1 MSIQQEIDRIGIA
14 KNAIRNAIEAK
25 GVSVPSDA
33 SVDTYAEKIAEIPS
47 IPTYQI
53 HLATPGAYDVSI
65 PSRVKAGTIVFIAK
79 HETTGDCQIFQW
91 TESDPD
97 HMDGQQICEA
107 RMIKDDLIDY
117 QAPVVKE
124 AYANLPDTMA
134 PDPTLEGYCQ
144 WFVMPPCDVYIF

>member
-33 SVDTYAEKIAEIPS
+33 SVDDYAEKIAEIPS

-53 HLATPGAYDVSI
+53 HLASPGDYDVSV
-65 PSRVKAGTIVFIAK
+65 PSRAKAGTIIFTAK
-79 HETTGDCQIFQW
+79 HKTNREHTIFQW
-91 TESDPD
+91 TESNPD
-97 HMDGQQICEA
+97 HMDGQQICKV
-107 RMIKDDLIDY
+107 RRIKDELIDY

-124 AYANLPDTMA
+124 AYANLPDTMV
-134 PDPTLEGYCQ
+134 PSPMVEGYCQ